1 MGKLIKYELRKQ
13 RTSRMVIFIALAVAL
28 VCFWAGIAFNS
39 GGLAGISIAAM
50 MLGAVFVLFYT
61 GIEGILV
68 FNRDLRTK
76 QSYMLWMLPRS
87 IWEILGA
94 KFISAILQMLIVFGV
109 SCAAV
114 AVSTAGAVLTIGGL
128 SEFLEMIRTMS
139 KSFVQGGLDWG
150 DLISMALLM
159 FLVWTLVIMT
169 GFLAVILARTVLIKS
184 RFAGLLAVLL
194 FFVIDFAVAR
204 VYDLMCMIPFVE
216 AANRVGALGWS
227 VWDVIYY
234 VIVCLAL
241 FGASGVLAEKKLSV

>member
-13 RTSRMVIFIALAVAL
+13 RTSRMVIFIALIIAL
-28 VCFWAGIAFNS
+28 ICFWAGILFMNNV
-39 GGLAGISIAAM
+39 LMGISVAAM
-50 MLGAVFVLFYT
+50 AFGAVFVLFYT

-114 AVSTAGAVLTIGGL
+114 GISTAGAVLTVGGL
-128 SEFLEMIRTMS
+128 SDFLRMIQEMS
-139 KSFVQGGLDWG
+139 KVFVQGGVNWG
-150 DLISMALLM
+150 DLISLAFLL
-159 FLVWTLVIMT
+159 FLLWTLVIMT
-169 GFLAVILARTVLIKS
+169 GFLAVILARTVLVKS

-194 FFVIDFAVAR
+194 FFVINYVVAR
-204 VYDLMCMIPFVE
+204 VYDLMCEILPV
-216 AANRVGALGWS
+216 AAAGAMGVPGWT
-227 VWDVIYY
+227 VWDVVFY
-234 VIVCLAL
+234 VIACLAL
-241 FGASGVLAEKKLSV
+241 FGASGLLAEKKLSV

>member
-50 MLGAVFVLFYT
+50 MLGAV
-61 GIEGILV
+61 IEGILV

-76 QSYMLWMLPRS
+76 QSYMIWMLPRS

-216 AANRVGALGWS
+216 AANRVGAPGWS

>member
-28 VCFWAGIAFNS
+28 ICFWAGILFKNDVLIALS
-39 GGLAGISIAAM
+39 ISVM

-76 QSYMLWMLPRS
+76 QSYMLWMLPKS

-94 KFISAILQMLIVFGV
+94 KFISAILQMLIVFGI
-109 SCAAV
+109 SCV
-114 AVSTAGAVLTIGGL
+114 AVGVSIAGAVLTIGGL
-128 SEFLEMIRTMS
+128 SDLVGMIQDMS
-139 KSFVQGGLDWG
+139 KMLVEGGLDWSN
-150 DLISMALLM
+150 LISLAVLL
-159 FLVWTLVIMT
+159 FLSWTLVIMT

-184 RFAGLLAVLL
+184 RFAGILSVIL
-194 FFVIDFAVAR
+194 FFVIGFIIAR
-204 VYDLMCMIPFVE
+204 VYDLMYKIPFIH
-216 AANRVGALGWS
+216 AADNMGVLGWNI
-227 VWDVIYY
+227 WDVIFY

-241 FGASGVLAEKKLSV
+241 FGASGLLAEKKLSV